1 MEFQERLLLR
11 NNDLYVPNEICSKST
26 YVHSDSR
33 MNRRRRMS
41 LSVRAGIT
49 FPVRKF
55 LRKLKKRTL
64 FKVWIKA
71 AVYTS
76 AVVQY
81 LISEILDLAGTITK
95 RLKRKIIKPNHI
107 NNALRCD
114 QELDKL
120 TKVKCS
126 YVVPKFYPSRQQT

>member
-1 MEFQERLLLR
+1 
-11 NNDLYVPNEICSKST
+11 
-26 YVHSDSR
+26 
-33 MNRRRRMS
+33 MS

-126 YVVPKFYPSRQQT
+126 YGIPKFKLSPQKKFHIFLLFFVIIFPMVSLG

>member
-1 MEFQERLLLR
+1 
-11 NNDLYVPNEICSKST
+11 
-26 YVHSDSR
+26 

-76 AVVQY
+76 AVVHY

-95 RLKRKIIKPNHI
+95 RLKRKTHQPNHI

-120 TKVKCS
+120 TKNAILPEVTKMLL
-126 YVVPKFYPSRQQT
+126 VMKPS

>member
-1 MEFQERLLLR
+1 MSDFLVSSY
-11 NNDLYVPNEICSKST
+11 YVPNKICSKRTS
-26 YVHSDSR
+26 VHSNSR

-126 YVVPKFYPSRQQT
+126 YSVPKF

>member
-1 MEFQERLLLR
+1 
-11 NNDLYVPNEICSKST
+11 
-26 YVHSDSR
+26 

-95 RLKRKIIKPNHI
+95 RLKRKIVKPNHI

-126 YVVPKFYPSRQQT
+126 YDVPKF